1 MPEIINV
8 HSALP
13 LNKQV
18 EQYLRQL
25 ISQDEYRQGKMLPTE
40 LALSEE
46 LGVARNTIRAAM
58 DKLVREGLI
67 ERKKGVGTQVKR
79 GPIVTELTRWQTFAL
94 EMGDKLELK
103 EKKVA
108 WVHADP
114 PVAAEL
120 GAQVNQRVCRL
131 ERLMCADGE
140 PMVLLVD
147 YFPPHL
153 FIEENETFDGA
164 LYRVLRDKYG
174 VRPVKSCEQISA
186 LSGGPIGLKL
196 QLPREGAILCRRRRV
211 LDSTGR
217 LVQLQTL
224 YYRGERFVCQIDL
237 N

>member
-18 EQYLRQL
+18 EQYLRRL

-58 DKLVREGLI
+58 DK
-67 ERKKGVGTQVKR
+67 GVGTQVKR
-79 GPIVTELTRWQTFAL
+79 DPIVTELTRWQSFAL

-120 GAQVNQRVCRL
+120 GAQANQRVCRL
-131 ERLMCADGE
+131 ERLMYADGE

-153 FIEENETFDGA
+153 FIEDDETFDGA

-224 YYRGERFVCQIDL
+224 YYRAERFVCQIDL

>member
-18 EQYLRQL
+18 EQYLRRL

-79 GPIVTELTRWQTFAL
+79 DPIVTELTRWQSFAL

-103 EKKVA
+103 EKKEMMA
-108 WVHADP
+108 Y
-114 PVAAEL
+114 L
-120 GAQVNQRVCRL
+120 
-131 ERLMCADGE
+131 
-140 PMVLLVD
+140 
-147 YFPPHL
+147 
-153 FIEENETFDGA
+153 
-164 LYRVLRDKYG
+164 
-174 VRPVKSCEQISA
+174 
-186 LSGGPIGLKL
+186 PI
-196 QLPREGAILCRRRRV
+196 
-211 LDSTGR
+211 
-217 LVQLQTL
+217 
-224 YYRGERFVCQIDL
+224 
-237 N
+237 

>member
-1 MPEIINV
+1 
-8 HSALP
+8 
-13 LNKQV
+13 
-18 EQYLRQL
+18 
-25 ISQDEYRQGKMLPTE
+25 MLPTE
-40 LALSEE
+40 LVLSEE

-79 GPIVTELTRWQTFAL
+79 DPIVTELTRWQTFAL
-94 EMGDKLELK
+94 EMGDKLELA

-108 WVHADP
+108 WVHPDLP
-114 PVAAEL
+114 IAAEL
-120 GAQVNQRVCRL
+120 GAQPNQRVCRL
-131 ERLMCADGE
+131 ERLMSAGGE

-153 FIEENETFDGA
+153 FIEENETFNGA

-174 VRPVKSCEQISA
+174 VKPVKSCEQISA
-186 LSGGPIGLKL
+186 LSGGPVGLRL

-217 LVQLQTL
+217 LVQLQTI
-224 YYRGERFVCQIDL
+224 YYRAERFVCQIDL
-237 N
+237 D